1 MRSGKIGIPLFKLLI
16 TGIACLGLTIEPSAT
31 LAEHQTKPRPGLML
45 QDHQESAACQ
55 AQSAVRQ
62 DRPKS
67 LSELRRSYSETFK
80 FKGPEV
86 KQVALTFDDVPDP
99 RFTPQILEALSKQ
112 GVRATFFVVGHRVDR
127 HPDLL
132 RRIHHEGHVI
142 GNHSYSHPQFSN
154 KSVIQFQKEIQRT
167 EDIIAGLIGYRP
179 RMIRPPYGEITE
191 NQVRWA
197 KQHGYKLVNWNV
209 DSLDWKGINKEKVK
223 QNVLNAA
230 GPGSIILM
238 HGGGGTGSNL
248 AGSIAALPDI
258 IHELQARGYQFVT
271 LPELLDVSQSK

>member
-1 MRSGKIGIPLFKLLI
+1 MLGRINTIRLLKLLMI
-16 TGIACLGLTIEPSAT
+16 CTTCIGLSLEPSIT
-31 LAEHQTKPRPGLML
+31 FAERHVEKEAGSAHL
-45 QDHQESAACQ
+45 QSSIYSSQ
-55 AQSAVRQ
+55 AAVRH

-99 RFTPQILEALSKQ
+99 RFTPQILEALSKE
-112 GVRATFFVVGHRVDR
+112 GVRATFFVVGHRVKK

-132 RRIHHEGHVI
+132 QRIHNEGHII
-142 GNHSYSHPQFSN
+142 GNHSYSHPQFGN
-154 KSVIQFQKEIQRT
+154 KSVIQFQKEIERT
-167 EDIIAGLIGYRP
+167 EQLIYELVGYRP
-179 RMIRPPYGEITE
+179 HLIRPPYGEITE

-197 KQHGYKLVNWNV
+197 KQHNYKLVNWNV
-209 DSLDWKGINKEKVK
+209 DSLDWKGLNKEKVK
-223 QNVLNAA
+223 QNVLGSA

-248 AGSIAALPDI
+248 AGAVEALPDI
-258 IHELQARGYQFVT
+258 IQELQAKGYQFVT
-271 LPELLDVSQSK
+271 LPQLLDVSLSK

>member
-1 MRSGKIGIPLFKLLI
+1 MLGRINTIRLLKLLMI
-16 TGIACLGLTIEPSAT
+16 CTTCIGLSLEPSIT
-31 LAEHQTKPRPGLML
+31 FAERHVEKEAGSAHL
-45 QDHQESAACQ
+45 QSSIYSSQ
-55 AQSAVRQ
+55 AAVRH

-99 RFTPQILEALSKQ
+99 RFTPQILEALSKE
-112 GVRATFFVVGHRVDR
+112 GVRATFFVVGHRVKK

-132 RRIHHEGHVI
+132 QRIHNEGHII
-142 GNHSYSHPQFSN
+142 GNHSYSHPQFGN
-154 KSVIQFQKEIQRT
+154 KSVIQFQKEIERT
-167 EDIIAGLIGYRP
+167 EQLIYELVGYRP
-179 RMIRPPYGEITE
+179 RLIRPPYGEITE

-197 KQHGYKLVNWNV
+197 KQHNYKLVNWNV
-209 DSLDWKGINKEKVK
+209 DSLDWKGLNKEKVK
-223 QNVLNAA
+223 QNVLGSA

-248 AGSIAALPDI
+248 AGAVEALPDI
-258 IHELQARGYQFVT
+258 IQELQAKGYQFVT
-271 LPELLDVSQSK
+271 LPQLLDVSLSK